1 MICEEQNDNQKTFN
15 IENWPKVMIMITN
28 INSIPYITTEWLK
41 LYEYKT
47 PFTFIFDLT
56 NMKAKMQDIKYAIV
70 LASFIKK
77 IRKFRKVDE
86 KYNLLQQSI
95 IITKKGMGKIFIEAV
110 FNLTKPLSTTYI
122 VDSIEMSDEIYN
134 KILNNE
140 KFDYKNVKKI
150 VP

>member
-1 MICEEQNDNQKTFN
+1 MICEEKNDNQKIFN
-15 IENWPKVMIMITN
+15 TENWPKVTINIIN
-28 INSIPYITTEWLK
+28 INFIPYITTEWLK
-41 LYEYKT
+41 LYEYNT

-56 NMKAKMQDIKYAIV
+56 NMHVQIKDIQYAMV
-70 LASFIKK
+70 LSNFIKK

-95 IITKKGMGKIFIEAV
+95 IITKKGMGKRFIESV
-110 FNLTKPLSTTYI
+110 FNLTKPLSITYI